1 MSGEYAVRY
10 SYVDPDTGKAT
21 EGTVGAFE
29 SIGAAELIK
38 DTAGAML
45 ALVTHAWSVWIEE
58 AVA

>member
-1 MSGEYAVRY
+1 MSTEYEVLY

-21 EGTVGAFE
+21 EGTLGAFD

-45 ALVTHAWSVWIEE
+45 ALITHAWSVWTEE
-58 AVA
+58 VVA

>member
-1 MSGEYAVRY
+1 MRYAVRY
-10 SYVDPDTGKAT
+10 SYVDPDTGAAHRDT
-21 EGTVGAFE
+21 MGAFE

-38 DTAGAML
+38 DTTEAML

>member
-1 MSGEYAVRY
+1 MRYAVRY
-10 SYVDPDTGKAT
+10 SYVDPDTGAAHRDT
-21 EGTVGAFE
+21 MGAFE

-38 DTAGAML
+38 DTTAQML